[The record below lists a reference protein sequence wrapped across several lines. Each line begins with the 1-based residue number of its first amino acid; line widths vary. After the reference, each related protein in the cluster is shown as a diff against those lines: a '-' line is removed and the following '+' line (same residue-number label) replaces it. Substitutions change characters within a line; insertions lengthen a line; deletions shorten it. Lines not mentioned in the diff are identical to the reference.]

1 MPARQMMTSCLLMIR
16 SLPAWLADGIS
27 GERWPR
33 HHKYVV
39 VAVFAVAGLGG
50 WAALRSNVAE
60 EITPAQLMPTPRRDF
75 TGSVHGFSPAELK
88 IALPMI
94 RLNSCLP
101 SDASRRPALPPAFL
115 EL

>member
-50 WAALRSNVAE
+50 WLRS
-60 EITPAQLMPTPRRDF
+60 TQTSPKKLPRR
-75 TGSVHGFSPAELK
+75 S
-88 IALPMI
+88 
-94 RLNSCLP
+94 
-101 SDASRRPALPPAFL
+101 
-115 EL
+115 